1 MLGAVNKNSLDQQ
14 FALDVNAVKQLQQT
28 ARSNP
33 NQALAT
39 AAKEFEAIFIQ
50 MMLKSMRDA
59 SFKSELLQSHQN
71 DFYTSLFDQQISKSM
86 AGKGVG
92 LADLMVAQLSK
103 QTPQDTSALNLTAE
117 QQSALNNYTA
127 AQLQDTLQSSVP
139 YSAHAPALTNHYS
152 STESG
157 TPKTASAQNLP
168 VEGFVDEVMDHAV
181 KVSKQ
186 TGIPAGFSIAHAA
199 LESGWGRSVPH
210 FADGK
215 SSFNLFGIK
224 AGKDWNGKVIEV
236 TTTEYSHGVA
246 QKVVDRFKAYDSYS
260 DAFLDYA
267 KLLSQ
272 NERYASVMKNAH
284 SAKGYAVSLQTSGY
298 ATDPNYA
305 RKLYG
310 VMQQMG
316 IV

>member
-1 MLGAVNKNSLDQQ
+1 MLGAANQTQLDQQ
-14 FALDVNAVKQLQQT
+14 FALDVNGVKQLQQA
-28 ARSNP
+28 ARANP

-50 MMLKSMRDA
+50 MMLKSMREA
-59 SFKSELLQSHQN
+59 SFKSELLQSNQN
-71 DFYTSLFDQQISKSM
+71 DFYTSLFDQQISKTM

-103 QTPQDTSALNLTAE
+103 QNSQDHSALNLTAE
-117 QQSALNNYTA
+117 QQQALNNYA
-127 AQLQDTLQSSVP
+127 AFQVQDALQASSP
-139 YSAHAPALTNHYS
+139 YSAHFPVQGAEDQSNSFVNKKSIPD
-152 STESG
+152 
-157 TPKTASAQNLP
+157 QNNS
-168 VEGFVDEVMDHAV
+168 VEGFVTEVVDHAI

-199 LESGWGRSVPH
+199 LESGWGRSIPH
-210 FADGK
+210 FSDGK
-215 SSFNLFGIK
+215 SSFNLFGVK
-224 AGKDWNGKVIEV
+224 AGKEWNGKVIEV

-260 DAFLDYA
+260 DAFMDYA

-272 NERYASVMKNAH
+272 NERYAAVIKNAN
-284 SAKGYAVSLQTSGY
+284 SAKGFAISLQTSGY